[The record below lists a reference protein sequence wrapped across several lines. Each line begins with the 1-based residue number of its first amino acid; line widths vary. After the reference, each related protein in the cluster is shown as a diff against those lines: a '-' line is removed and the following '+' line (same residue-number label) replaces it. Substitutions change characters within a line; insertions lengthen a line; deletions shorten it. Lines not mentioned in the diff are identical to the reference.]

1 MNCQPQQQG
10 EEQPRSTIFPGS
22 SIHTQKE
29 QGEPRGWPQS
39 QPPSRSGCSDVP
51 AESSVP
57 TPIPSPHTLV
67 ILGSV
72 QRLLPLLACIQLL
85 SGARQCCRS
94 EQRFSDTHQP
104 HSKRGSALRHSPQL
118 SRRAEHLYRWAAT
131 AGRAPRSARPP
142 QPQNGGTGRRAPAGG
157 RGWEHRCLGGAW
169 SQVGWGPGAHG
180 AVFPPRSRPSLTLDV
195 LRVVDDKVPVPDHG
209 QVDRQVADVVPFV
222 EILQEGTEGG
232 RGRYRR
238 GDTRQEVQGITTRM
252 LPLDHEERDGEGR
265 ERSNR
270 TDKAS
275 DTAQANQQAGLPKKK
290 TNERNRGFL
299 DRPKSR

>member
-142 QPQNGGTGRRAPAGG
+142 PAPKWGHGEKGTRWGTWLGASVPRWCMEPGGMGAGG
-157 RGWEHRCLGGAW
+157 ARGC
-169 SQVGWGPGAHG
+169 
-180 AVFPPRSRPSLTLDV
+180 FPTPVPSLTHL
-195 LRVVDDKVPVPDHG
+195 G
-209 QVDRQVADVVPFV
+209 C
-222 EILQEGTEGG
+222 
-232 RGRYRR
+232 
-238 GDTRQEVQGITTRM
+238 
-252 LPLDHEERDGEGR
+252 
-265 ERSNR
+265 S
-270 TDKAS
+270 
-275 DTAQANQQAGLPKKK
+275 AGC
-290 TNERNRGFL
+290 R
-299 DRPKSR
+299 